1 MSEDTLSVRLGEK
14 SVGTL
19 RLHSGSMLF
28 SYEDSNRPLSLSM
41 PVREESYTNKSCE
54 AFFGGL
60 LPEPI
65 ETKKLIARLYG
76 LRSNSSF
83 SLLSKIGFD
92 CAGAVSITEPSEP
105 LRKNAFYKL
114 EGHPLNQ
121 KELHTHLEQLP
132 KRPLFAGVDG
142 VRISLA
148 GVQDKAALCM
158 IEDELCIPLPDVPTT
173 HILKPPIRGLEGSVE
188 NEYFCMALSQRA
200 GLKTANV
207 KLESAGGINYLL
219 IERFDRHFEPGLKI
233 KRIHQEDFCQALG
246 VVSTKKYEADGGPTL
261 TDCFELLN
269 QVTFPGV
276 DRLEL
281 VRRVVFNY
289 LVGNA
294 DCHAKN
300 FSIIHFDDG
309 TISLSP
315 NYDVMCTSIYSHATT
330 KMAMSI
336 GGQSDMNNIR
346 SDNWSTLCSRIN
358 IRIPAFKNVCEAL
371 IKNIEASLPEVL
383 DDIKQQGYMNQTVE
397 SIAKVIDKR
406 TNEFLRLLEKIK

>member
-1 MSEDTLSVRLGEK
+1 MSEELSVRLCEQP
-14 SVGTL
+14 VGTL
-19 RLHSGSMLF
+19 RLNSGSMEF
-28 SYEDSNRPLSLSM
+28 SYTKDARPLSLSM
-41 PVREESYTNKSCE
+41 PPSEGAYKNRSCE

-92 CAGAVSITEPSEP
+92 CAGAVSLTDSSEP
-105 LRKNAFYKL
+105 LRESALYSL
-114 EGHPLNQ
+114 EGHPLSE
-121 KELHTHLEQLP
+121 KELHNHLEQLP

-148 GVQDKAALCM
+148 GVQDKAALCL
-158 IEDELCIPLPDVPTT
+158 IDNKLCVPSPDVPTT
-173 HILKPPIRGLEGSVE
+173 HILKPPVRGLDDSVE
-188 NEYFCMALSQRA
+188 NEYLCMSLAKKA
-200 GLKTANV
+200 GLKTAEV
-207 KLESAGGINYLL
+207 QLQKAGDINYLL
-219 IERFDRHFEPGLKI
+219 IERFDRHFEPGSKI

-246 VVSTKKYEADGGPTL
+246 VVSTKKYEADGGPSL
-261 TDCFELLN
+261 TDCFDLLN

-281 VRRVVFNY
+281 LRRVIFNY

-309 TISLSP
+309 TIQLSP
-315 NYDVMCTSIYSHATT
+315 TYDVLCTAIYSHATS

-336 GGQSDMNNIR
+336 GGQADMNNVR
-346 SDNWSTLCSRIN
+346 ADNWSTLLNRIN
-358 IRIPAFKNVCEAL
+358 IRMPAFKTLCESL
-371 IKNIEASLPEVL
+371 IKNINTQLPVTLEE
-383 DDIKQQGYMNQTVE
+383 IREQNYMNETVQSIAGIIQQRTYDLSR
-397 SIAKVIDKR
+397 SIAK
-406 TNEFLRLLEKIK
+406 IK

>member
-1 MSEDTLSVRLGEK
+1 MSETLSVRLGEK
-14 SVGTL
+14 PVGQL
-19 RLHSGSMLF
+19 RLNSGSMVF
-28 SYEDSNRPLSLSM
+28 NYDESKRALSLSM
-41 PVREESYTNKSCE
+41 PVRQEPYTNRACE

-60 LPEPI
+60 LPEAL

-92 CAGAVSITEPSEP
+92 CAGAVSVTEPSEP
-105 LRKNAFYKL
+105 LRKTAFYKL
-114 EGHPLNQ
+114 EGHSLSQ
-121 KELHTHLEQLP
+121 KELHKHLQELP

-148 GVQDKAALCM
+148 GVQDKAALCL
-158 IEDELCIPLPDVPTT
+158 IDGTLSIPLPDVPTT

-188 NEYFCMALSQRA
+188 NEYLCMVLAKNA

-207 KLESAGGINYLL
+207 QLNSAGDINYLL
-219 IERFDRHFEPGLKI
+219 VERFDRHYEPGPKI

-261 TDCFELLN
+261 VDCFDLLN
-269 QVTFPGV
+269 QVTYPGV

-309 TISLSP
+309 QIVLSP
-315 NYDVMCTSIYSHATT
+315 TYDVMCTSIYSHATT

-336 GGQSDMNNIR
+336 GGRADMNTVR
-346 SDNWSTLCSRIN
+346 ADNWSTLCSRIN
-358 IRIPAFKNVCEAL
+358 IRIPAFKTVCESL
-371 IKNIEASLPEVL
+371 IKNVQSTLPAVL
-383 DDIKQQGYMNQTVE
+383 EDIDDQGYKNSTVISVAQVIE
-397 SIAKVIDKR
+397 QRAKDLMR
-406 TNEFLRLLEKIK
+406 TLDKIK

>member
-1 MSEDTLSVRLGEK
+1 MSEELSVRLCEK

-19 RLHSGSMLF
+19 RLNSGSMEF
-28 SYEDSNRPLSLSM
+28 NYTVDARPLSLSM
-41 PVREESYTNKSCE
+41 PAREESYKNRSCE

-60 LPEPI
+60 LPEPV

-92 CAGAVSITEPSEP
+92 CAGAVSLTDPAEP
-105 LRKNAFYKL
+105 LRKSFLYKL
-114 EGHPLNQ
+114 EGHPLNE
-121 KELHTHLEQLP
+121 KELYKHLEQLP

-148 GVQDKAALCM
+148 GVQDKAALCL
-158 IEDELCIPLPDVPTT
+158 IDNELCIPLPDVPTT
-173 HILKPPIRGLEGSVE
+173 HILKPPVRGLDDSVE
-188 NEYFCMALSQRA
+188 NEYLCMSLAKKA
-200 GLKTANV
+200 GLRTAEV
-207 KLESAGGINYLL
+207 QLQKAGDINYLL
-219 IERFDRHFEPGLKI
+219 IERFDRHFEPGSKI

-246 VVSTKKYEADGGPTL
+246 VVSTKKYEADGGPSL
-261 TDCFELLN
+261 TDCFDLLN

-281 VRRVVFNY
+281 LRRVIFNY

-300 FSIIHFDDG
+300 FSVIHFDDG
-309 TISLSP
+309 TIQLSP
-315 NYDVMCTSIYSHATT
+315 TYDVLCTAIYSHATS

-336 GGQSDMNNIR
+336 GGQADMNNVR
-346 SDNWSTLCSRIN
+346 ADNWSTLLNRIN
-358 IRIPAFKNVCEAL
+358 IRVPAFKTLCESL
-371 IKNIEASLPEVL
+371 IKNISTQLPETL
-383 DDIKQQGYMNQTVE
+383 EEIREQKYMNETVQ
-397 SIAKVIDKR
+397 SIAKIIQQR
-406 TNEFLRLLEKIK
+406 TADLSRSIAKIK